1 MNNEDQN
8 RTHNVLNENQQQPT
22 QSIQDLINHLKSLLA
37 TNLKNLCLD
46 NAIFFAEKILNLT
59 QARMNQINDVEAQN
73 ENNEIGENKLRSPD
87 AEMANELTNVQKL
100 NYEKHYC
107 HNQYIQSIYNLA
119 YCFMLNKEYM
129 RCINVIEKNDLIYSN
144 EKFRVLTGQA
154 YICSGRI
161 AEAISVLE
169 AKIHG

>member
-8 RTHNVLNENQQQPT
+8 RNHNVLSENQQQPT

-119 YCFMLNKEYM
+119 YCFM
-129 RCINVIEKNDLIYSN
+129 
-144 EKFRVLTGQA
+144 
-154 YICSGRI
+154 
-161 AEAISVLE
+161 
-169 AKIHG
+169 